1 MTDSI
6 TRARMRIS
14 VVAALGAALILGG
27 GWNAALAAGCPTVA
41 DPQGIKTA
49 VPYQLDRTDFE
60 KQAGHALDLRE
71 NPLFAAQVQAGKLP
85 PVEQRVPQDALVY
98 LPYEACGTYGG
109 TLRGVARAPESGT
122 SGILSWRQVSL
133 VRMSDDLKTI
143 VPNVARAWEWNADY
157 TEITFTL
164 RRGHKWSDGAPF
176 TADDV
181 VFFFNDIVL
190 NKELNPNTP
199 KQWVVGGEPVAAQK
213 VDDLRVKLKFAVPF
227 PGMLYYFATN
237 GSYFAPYAPK
247 HHYVA
252 YHAAYNPKAEEEAKK
267 AGFEGWVQRF
277 GQIYHR
283 WKDAE
288 TLTAHALTRPTLES
302 HVMEV
307 EPDTQRRVFVA
318 NPYYFK
324 VDSSGQQLPYVDRH
338 HERFLNRELQIL
350 AILNGEVDFKSQG
363 IDLSSYPVL
372 KEGEAKGGYAMRLP
386 PGQIGPS
393 LSFNITH
400 ANPDLR
406 KIYGDLRFRQAM
418 SLMIDRPEIKKVLF
432 FDLGT
437 PVQATPAATSFVSA
451 ENVTYMTRRDL
462 ARANA
467 LLDEMGMKKGS
478 DGWRTTPDGKPFTL
492 LWEYSTQMAEPDFVK
507 LMLDYFKAVGINV
520 NAKEQT
526 SQATRE
532 NAKAGTSD
540 INMEWDVPYEPTLIA
555 DIGLYIPFYTDI
567 SPLFGI
573 GWRQWALTDGKEGEE
588 PPAWA
593 KRMFEIA
600 KEWRT
605 VVPGSARY
613 MELGRELV
621 KLNQENMTII
631 GTVGELPRPT
641 VVAARLHNVP
651 EKLNVMHFNFGY
663 NYAYRADQWYLAN

>member
-1 MTDSI
+1 MREWISGAC
-6 TRARMRIS
+6 TRAPI
-14 VVAALGAALILGG
+14 VGAFGVLAVLGS
-27 GWNAALAAGCPTVA
+27 GWSAALAANCPTVA
-41 DPQGIKTA
+41 DPQGIETT
-49 VPYQLDRTDFE
+49 VFYQLDRPEFE
-60 KQAGHALDLRE
+60 KQAGHTLDLRG

-85 PVEQRVPQDALVY
+85 PVQHRVPDEALIY
-98 LPYEACGTYGG
+98 LPYHACGSYGG

-143 VPNVARAWEWNADY
+143 VPNVAKSWVWNDDY
-157 TEITFTL
+157 TEITFAL
-164 RRGHKWSDGAPF
+164 RKGHKWSDGAPF

-181 VFFFNDIVL
+181 VFFFDDIVL
-190 NKELNPNTP
+190 NKELNPETS
-199 KQWVVGGEPVAAQK
+199 KQWVVGGEPVAAEK
-213 VDDLRVKLKFAVPF
+213 IDDLHVKLKFASPF
-227 PGMLYYFATN
+227 PGLLYYFATN

-247 HHYVA
+247 HHYMR
-252 YHAAYNPKAEEEAKK
+252 YHAAYNPKAAEEAKA

-307 EPDTQRRVFVA
+307 EPDTQRRIFVA

-324 VDSSGQQLPYVDRH
+324 VDSSGQQLPYIDRH

-350 AILNGEVDFKSQG
+350 AILNGEVDFKAQG

-400 ANPDLR
+400 ANPELR
-406 KIYGDLRFRQAM
+406 EIYGDLRFRQAM
-418 SLMIDRPEIKKVLF
+418 SLMIDRPEINKVLF
-432 FDLGT
+432 FELGA
-437 PVQATPAATSFVSA
+437 PNQATPAATSFVSEA
-451 ENVTYMTRRDL
+451 NSRYMVERDL
-462 ARANA
+462 AKANQ
-467 LLDEMGMKKGS
+467 LLDSMGMKQDS
-478 DGWRTTPDGKPFTL
+478 NGWRTTPDGKPFTL

-507 LMLDYFKAVGINV
+507 LMLGYFKQVGINV
-520 NAKEQT
+520 NVKEQT

-605 VVPGSARY
+605 VVPGSERY

-621 KLNQENMTII
+621 KLNQDNMTII
-631 GTVGELPRPT
+631 GTVGDLPRPT
-641 VVAARLHNVP
+641 VVSQHLHNVA

-663 NYAYRADQWYLAN
+663 NYVYRPDQWYLSN